1 MKYHVNNKTGK
12 YGKCSAEKDKC
23 PFLDSSIHVES
34 LKEAKS
40 VAETILN
47 KKYGQISSM
56 KKEKSSSDGDHFND
70 VENNQD
76 TYHSTYKTI
85 VSVKG
90 KEARQSVERFSRREG
105 LILQGI
111 VDDTQEEHK
120 KNYDNLKNYFL
131 DGGYAISFGDNSNFL
146 RHFSDENSYKVTDEL
161 IEKAK
166 SNNLDNGFVEFLS
179 KNKGAELGMLHGV
192 KMTDVEKPSENMFDN
207 ELYRNVRKMPALF
220 VIDRDKNEATKNI
233 NDSAAWIFEEE
244 AKPTYKRDGTSI
256 TVDENGKVWARR
268 SVKKGK
274 KAPANYIEAEV
285 DPITGHSFGLEPIE
299 QSSFK
304 KFYDE
309 AEGNFDGALEAGTY
323 ELCGPK
329 VQNAEGLSDHR
340 LLRHGEDIAE
350 EIPDMRNVPKD
361 EAFEMLKNIFA
372 DYKQRGIEGVVWWGK
387 DGKRTKLRVKDFFGD
402 PNRR

>member
-1 MKYHVNNKTGK
+1 MSNYHVNKNTGE
-12 YGKCSAEKDKC
+12 YGKCSAKIQC
-23 PFLDSSIHVES
+23 PFNEDSVHVKNEN
-34 LKEAKS
+34 EAKRMS
-40 VAETILN
+40 ETILN
-47 KKYGQISSM
+47 QKYGQISST
-56 KKEKSSSDGDHFND
+56 KKEKSSSAGGTFND
-70 VENNQD
+70 GGNSQD
-76 TYHSTYKTI
+76 TAHKTI

-90 KEARQSVERFSRREG
+90 KEARQSVESFSQKEA
-105 LILQGI
+105 LVLQG
-111 VDDTQEEHK
+111 VVEVTREEHEK
-120 KNYDNLKNYFL
+120 SYEDLKNYFL
-131 DGGYAISFGDNSNFL
+131 DGGYAVSFGENSDFL
-146 RHFSDENSYKVTDEL
+146 RHFSDDNSYKVTDEL

-192 KMTDVEKPSENMFDN
+192 NMTDVEKPSESMFDN

-220 VIDRDKNEATKNI
+220 VIDREKHETTQEI
-233 NDSAAWIFEEE
+233 NKSAAWIFEEE

-274 KAPANYIEAEV
+274 KAPENYIEAEV

-350 EIPDMRNVPKD
+350 EIPDMRNVSKE
-361 EAFEMLKNIFA
+361 EAFNMLKDIFK
-372 DYKQRGIEGVVWWGK
+372 DYQERGIEGVVWWGK
-387 DGKRTKLRVKDFFGD
+387 DGKRAKLRVKDFFGD
-402 PNRR
+402 SNRR

>member
-1 MKYHVNNKTGK
+1 MKYHVNNETGK
-12 YGKCSAEKDKC
+12 YGQCSAEKGKC
-23 PFLDSSIHVES
+23 PFIGDSVHVES

-40 VAETILN
+40 VAEKILSN
-47 KKYGQISSM
+47 KYETTPTLKKESVRTNSSSM
-56 KKEKSSSDGDHFND
+56 F
-70 VENNQD
+70 D
-76 TYHSTYKTI
+76 T
-85 VSVKG
+85 
-90 KEARQSVERFSRREG
+90 
-105 LILQGI
+105 
-111 VDDTQEEHK
+111 
-120 KNYDNLKNYFL
+120 
-131 DGGYAISFGDNSNFL
+131 
-146 RHFSDENSYKVTDEL
+146 
-161 IEKAK
+161 
-166 SNNLDNGFVEFLS
+166 
-179 KNKGAELGMLHGV
+179 
-192 KMTDVEKPSENMFDN
+192 

-220 VIDRDKNEATKNI
+220 VIDRGKHLATTELNS
-233 NDSAAWIFEEE
+233 SADWIFEEE
-244 AKPTYKRDGTSI
+244 TKPTYKRDGTSI

-268 SVKKGK
+268 SVRKGK
-274 KAPANYIEAEV
+274 KAPANYMEAEV

-309 AEGNFDGALEAGTY
+309 AEGNFDGALEPGTY

-329 VQNAEGLSDHR
+329 VQNAEGLDDHR